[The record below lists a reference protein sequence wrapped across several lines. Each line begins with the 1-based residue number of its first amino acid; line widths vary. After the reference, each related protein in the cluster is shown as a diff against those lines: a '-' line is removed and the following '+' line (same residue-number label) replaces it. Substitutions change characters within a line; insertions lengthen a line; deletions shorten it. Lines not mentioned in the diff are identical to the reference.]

1 MRRVLPELGH
11 EARVG
16 AHAGPPG
23 LEQSE
28 GSLRVEAVPG
38 HQVRRHLPR

>member
-1 MRRVLPELGH
+1 MRRVLPELCH
-11 EARVG
+11 EAWVG